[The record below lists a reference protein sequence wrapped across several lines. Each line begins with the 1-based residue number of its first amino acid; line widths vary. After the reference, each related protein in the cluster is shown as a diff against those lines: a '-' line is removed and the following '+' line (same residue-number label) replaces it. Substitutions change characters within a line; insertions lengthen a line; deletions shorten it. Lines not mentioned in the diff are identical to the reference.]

1 MKIALICN
9 TYIRN
14 YGSILQSLAS
24 YKVLQDLGNEVKVIN
39 YKDYPTSKAKKK
51 IFWYVKLP
59 LILNPKTL
67 IAKIKKVIL
76 SKSNPDFLKIRRNR
90 EMSMDSFVVKHF
102 EFTAACDSIEE
113 AKKEILKMDTVVVG
127 SDQLWGPVDILRD
140 YNTL

>member
-113 AKKEILKMDTVVVG
+113 AKKKF
-127 SDQLWGPVDILRD
+127 
-140 YNTL
+140 

>member
-51 IFWYVKLP
+51 IFWYV
-59 LILNPKTL
+59 
-67 IAKIKKVIL
+67 
-76 SKSNPDFLKIRRNR
+76 F
-90 EMSMDSFVVKHF
+90 
-102 EFTAACDSIEE
+102 
-113 AKKEILKMDTVVVG
+113 
-127 SDQLWGPVDILRD
+127 
-140 YNTL
+140 